1 MTNIYKQA
9 MGNISKRLN
18 SSSKIKT
25 KEEISEEYNKIIDGI
40 REKVCVFFGVNV
52 EEDKVHLFELKT
64 ILRLYIFIESDVLKK
79 EKFEE
84 LNEELTQIQDNLSKG
99 LYSES
104 LIKENSSEINNGI
117 IDLKAYITNVIS
129 INNKKN

>member
-25 KEEISEEYNKIIDGI
+25 KDEISEEYNRIIDGI

-64 ILRLYIFIESDVLKK
+64 ILRLYIFTESDVLKK

-84 LNEELTQIQDNLSKG
+84 LNEELTQIQNNLSKG
-99 LYSES
+99 LYSQS
-104 LIKENSSEINNGI
+104 LIKENISEINNGI
-117 IDLKAYITNVIS
+117 IDLKAYINDVIS
-129 INNKKN
+129 INSKKN

>member
-104 LIKENSSEINNGI
+104 LIKENNSEINNGI

-129 INNKKN
+129 IDNKKN

>member
-104 LIKENSSEINNGI
+104 LIKENNSEINNGI
-117 IDLKAYITNVIS
+117 IDLKAYITDVIS
-129 INNKKN
+129 IDNKKN

>member
-84 LNEELTQIQDNLSKG
+84 LDEELTQIQDNLSKG

-104 LIKENSSEINNGI
+104 LIKENNSEINNGI
-117 IDLKAYITNVIS
+117 IDLKAYITDVIS
-129 INNKKN
+129 IDNKKN

>member
-1 MTNIYKQA
+1 

-129 INNKKN
+129 IDNKKN

>member
-129 INNKKN
+129 IDNKKN